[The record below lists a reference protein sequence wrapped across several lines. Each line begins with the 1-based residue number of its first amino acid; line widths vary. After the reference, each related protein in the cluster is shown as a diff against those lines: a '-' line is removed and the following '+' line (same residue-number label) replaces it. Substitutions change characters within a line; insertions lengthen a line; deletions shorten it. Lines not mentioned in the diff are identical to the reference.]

1 MSIKQIDVGF
11 FDDYRKMLDM
21 QMIEMC
27 LGNRLLPIQRDYFTD
42 TFTDT
47 VLVRYVNCQKT

>member
-27 LGNRLLPIQRDYFTD
+27 FGNRLLPIQRDYFTD